1 MDYPGKVITKNQV
14 TPTQISASG
23 NWTVDDAVAAVKNNN
38 WPVALVPN
46 PISKSLRFNS
56 PDTAYLT
63 RTPATAP
70 TNTDIGTWS
79 FWVKRTKLGVE
90 EYIFGSRDGAN
101 VTVTGIRFTSGDA
114 LEFLMF
120 SAGTALARR
129 VTTQVFRDPSAWYHF
144 VIVYNSP
151 SATANDRVKV
161 YVNGVEIAITAFST
175 TTNPSQNQ
183 DMIRWAASGIPNY
196 IGNEGT
202 TPGNYGDYYLTETN
216 YIDGQALTPS
226 DFGLTNPQTGQWIPK
241 KYTGTYGANGFY
253 LNFKD
258 ATSTTTLGYDYSGN
272 ANNWTTTGFSVTAGT
287 GNDSLTDV
295 PTPWFAYNTTGDV
308 GGVIRGNYA
317 TFNSV
322 ETNYGTL
329 TNGNL
334 NASLTVTGTTGRQ
347 ARGTFLFPASG
358 KYYFEVNPT
367 TLGVAGQIGI
377 AKFSSA
383 TNGGNGITPAFSA
396 GDVYLYLSNG
406 QKQDGVTSSA
416 YGASYTTTNT
426 IGVAVDVDNSTLTFY
441 KDGVSQGTAYSSL
454 TLRNYYPVVHAA
466 GSTGTVVYDINFGQ
480 RPFASTPPAGFR
492 SLCTTNL
499 PPPTIGFGLT
509 NQGDDYFNVL
519 TYTGN
524 GTDGRTVTG
533 VGFNPDLVW
542 VKGRSNAGANV
553 LADSVRGSDKNL
565 YSNLNDV
572 ETNPITGAS
581 GGGIGTVTTDG
592 FVLEQGTVNMD
603 LVNTN
608 TRTYV
613 AWAWKAAGSTVS
625 NTAGSIAST
634 VSANTTAGFSIVTY
648 TGTGA
653 NDTVG
658 HGCQVGGV
666 ATAPSM
672 VIYKNRDALQNWMV
686 TTTVIDGSND
696 YLFLNTTAAKADS
709 ADSAPT
715 STLLNLTTYGH
726 NNGASQKI
734 VAYCFAPVAGYSAF
748 GSYTGN
754 GSATEGPFVY
764 TGFAPKFFMFK
775 RTDTATGTLA
785 NSWAIKTAI
794 IPGYNQNSSFLAAAS
809 SNQEDTG
816 FGVDFL
822 ANGVKLKLNAVDGNA
837 SGGTYIY
844 AAFAEFPFQF
854 ANAR

>member
-1 MDYPGKVITKNQV
+1 M
-14 TPTQISASG
+14 
-23 NWTVDDAVAAVKNNN
+23 
-38 WPVALVPN
+38 
-46 PISKSLRFNS
+46 
-56 PDTAYLT
+56 
-63 RTPATAP
+63 
-70 TNTDIGTWS
+70 
-79 FWVKRTKLGVE
+79 
-90 EYIFGSRDGAN
+90 
-101 VTVTGIRFTSGDA
+101 
-114 LEFLMF
+114 
-120 SAGTALARR
+120 
-129 VTTQVFRDPSAWYHF
+129 
-144 VIVYNSP
+144 
-151 SATANDRVKV
+151 
-161 YVNGVEIAITAFST
+161 
-175 TTNPSQNQ
+175 
-183 DMIRWAASGIPNY
+183 
-196 IGNEGT
+196 
-202 TPGNYGDYYLTETN
+202 
-216 YIDGQALTPS
+216 
-226 DFGLTNPQTGQWIPK
+226 
-241 KYTGTYGANGFY
+241 
-253 LNFKD
+253 
-258 ATSTTTLGYDYSGN
+258 
-272 ANNWTTTGFSVTAGT
+272 
-287 GNDSLTDV
+287 
-295 PTPWFAYNTTGDV
+295 
-308 GGVIRGNYA
+308 
-317 TFNSV
+317 
-322 ETNYGTL
+322 
-329 TNGNL
+329 
-334 NASLTVTGTTGRQ
+334 
-347 ARGTFLFPASG
+347 
-358 KYYFEVNPT
+358 
-367 TLGVAGQIGI
+367 
-377 AKFSSA
+377 
-383 TNGGNGITPAFSA
+383 
-396 GDVYLYLSNG
+396 
-406 QKQDGVTSSA
+406 
-416 YGASYTTTNT
+416 
-426 IGVAVDVDNSTLTFY
+426 
-441 KDGVSQGTAYSSL
+441 
-454 TLRNYYPVVHAA
+454 
-466 GSTGTVVYDINFGQ
+466 
-480 RPFASTPPAGFR
+480 
-492 SLCTTNL
+492 
-499 PPPTIGFGLT
+499 
-509 NQGDDYFNVL
+509 
-519 TYTGN
+519 
-524 GTDGRTVTG
+524 
-533 VGFNPDLVW
+533 
-542 VKGRSNAGANV
+542 
-553 LADSVRGSDKNL
+553 
-565 YSNLNDV
+565 
-572 ETNPITGAS
+572 
-581 GGGIGTVTTDG
+581 
-592 FVLEQGTVNMD
+592 LEQGTVNMD